1 MNKPNSLSSYRWVV
15 LAAFSLISIVVQL
28 QWLTHA
34 PIARA
39 AAVFYKGQ
47 FSPTSFFDIDFLAE
61 LYMLVY
67 LLVAIPASYIIDK
80 YGIRFGVG
88 LGAVLAGI
96 GAAIKGFLGYSYF
109 WVLIGQVLLSI
120 SQPFVLNAITAVTV
134 RWFPVKERALAAG
147 LASLAQYL
155 GIIAAFVITPMLIVS
170 TSSSPAYGQGI
181 DSMLRIYGIITVIS
195 CILTLI
201 LMRER
206 PAVAPSDEPME
217 RHDFVQGVKHMFKLK
232 DMNLMIILFTI
243 GLGIFNAVS
252 SMVDSIAANL
262 GVKDSDGLIG
272 ALMIVGGIIGA
283 VIIPLLS
290 DLLYRRKLFL
300 VICLAGMIPGI
311 VGLTFAAK
319 LTGGVGVNP
328 QAAYNLALA
337 SSFILGFFVMSAGP
351 IGFQYAAEISAPTPE
366 STSQGVLILSG
377 QISGL
382 IMVAGMSMRANAYL
396 PTWMIIFVIGTLVA
410 FIITLLMR
418 ESPIILAE
426 RAKNQKKKEAAA

>member
-1 MNKPNSLSSYRWVV
+1 MSKENTLSSYRWVV

-39 AAVFYKGQ
+39 AAVYYKGQ
-47 FSPTSFFDIDFLAE
+47 FNPASFFDIDFLA
-61 LYMLVY
+61 LVYMLVY
-67 LLVAIPASYIIDK
+67 LVVCIPASYFIDK
-80 YGIRFGVG
+80 YGIRLGVG
-88 LGAVLAGI
+88 LGAVLAAI
-96 GAAIKGFLGYSYF
+96 GAAIKGLMGYSF
-109 WVLIGQVLLSI
+109 AAVVVGQVFLSI

-134 RWFPVKERALAAG
+134 RWFPVKERALSAG

-155 GIIAAFVITPMLIVS
+155 GIIAAMILTPMMII
-170 TSSSPAYGQGI
+170 SSPSNPAYGQGI
-181 DSMLRIYGIITVIS
+181 DHMLRIYGIITVAS
-195 CILTLI
+195 CILTII

-206 PAVAPSDEPME
+206 PAIAPSDEPIE
-217 RHDFVQGVKHMFKLK
+217 RHGFTDGIKHMFRLK
-232 DMNLMIILFTI
+232 DMNLTIILFTI

-262 GVKDSDGLIG
+262 GVKDSDGMIGGLMLIG
-272 ALMIVGGIIGA
+272 GIVGA

-290 DLLYRRKLFL
+290 DLFYRRKLFL
-300 VICLAGMIPGI
+300 IICLAGMIPGI
-311 VGLTFAAK
+311 AGLTFAAA

-328 QAAYNLALA
+328 GAAYNLALV

-377 QISGL
+377 QISGI
-382 IMVAGMSMRANAYL
+382 IMVAGMSMKANAYL
-396 PTWMIIFVIGTLVA
+396 PAWMIIFVFGTIAA

-418 ESPIILAE
+418 ESPIILVE
-426 RAKNQKKKEAAA
+426 RAKHKLKNKQAA